1 VTEREPKVLAGG
13 FDPRTLHPTWLG
25 PAVRWRVMAHAG
37 QGGSKSRLRSAW
49 QGDARLCKA
58 WPARVAA
65 RQCKV
70 GHGGSRRGSDRRQC
84 TWRGADRPVRAKHG
98 NAPQG
103 EAWQADSPPGCARHG
118 DAWLGLSGPDAA
130 VRGEA
135 MRGSSR
141 LVSPW
146 LGQAEQG
153 MVSKLRSAR
162 GKAWLGTVW
171 PRCTGLGKTPRG
183 EPWLGHAGFG
193 RAPPGT
199 SWLGIGRVG
208 GAREVVVA

>member
-1 VTEREPKVLAGG
+1 MHRKARPGKPTHRLAVQGTATPG
-13 FDPRTLHPTWLG
+13 LACLG
-25 PAVRWRVMAHAG
+25 
-37 QGGSKSRLRSAW
+37 QTRLVE
-49 QGDARLCKA
+49 AR
-58 WPARVAA
+58 
-65 RQCKV
+65 
-70 GHGGSRRGSDRRQC
+70 
-84 TWRGADRPVRAKHG
+84 
-98 NAPQG
+98 
-103 EAWQADSPPGCARHG
+103 
-118 DAWLGLSGPDAA
+118 
-130 VRGEA
+130 A

-162 GKAWLGTVW
+162 GKAWLGTAW
-171 PRCTGLGKTPRG
+171 SGSTGLGKTPRG